1 MVAGVDGC
9 RQGWVV
15 VTAPAAVGPGPLEV
29 EVVPDI
35 LEVLDRVRAG
45 RLAVVAVD
53 MPFGLA
59 PAGPRACDGEAR
71 ARLGRRRATVFPTPI
86 RPLLAARDHPEAV
99 RLGRSLDG
107 RGISI
112 QAFNLLPKIAE
123 LDAAIDPALC
133 DRVVEAHPESCFAAM
148 AGAPLTTNKRTPEGR
163 AERLALLEEHVEAG
177 VALDRRRPGA
187 APDDVLDAAANVWSA
202 RRWLRGEAD
211 VLGDGRLDE
220 RGLPMRIVV

>member
-1 MVAGVDGC
+1 
-9 RQGWVV
+9 
-15 VTAPAAVGPGPLEV
+15 LS
-29 EVVPDI
+29 
-35 LEVLDRVRAG
+35 
-45 RLAVVAVD
+45 VVAVD
-53 MPFGLA
+53 MQFGLA

-86 RPLLAARDHPEAV
+86 RPLLTASDHGEAV

-148 AGAPLTTNKRTPEGR
+148 AGAPLATTKRSAEGH
-163 AERLALLEEHVEAG
+163 AERLDLLERHVGETT
-177 VALDRRRPGA
+177 ALHRRRPGTA
-187 APDDVLDAAANVWSA
+187 RDDVLDAAANLWSA